1 MVKKLQD
8 SEAAK
13 LAAFLVRVGR
23 PTNPADMTEMEH
35 WVKRLQ
41 GGK

>member
-1 MVKKLQD
+1 MRKLQD

-23 PTNPADMTEMEH
+23 PQSPDDQAQMEH

-41 GGK
+41 GGKP